1 MDTNTKTFR
10 LEIDRDVFVGHPIHI
25 REEDKKKAKQSKKT
39 KKKKRKMT
47 EAIPELHA
55 SYSATTSIDKKNVAN
70 VSLFNV
76 VFALRY
82 AKDSDKEMNNTY
94 IKWDMS
100 KCAEYVMFEQGARI
114 SLHIITLH
122 TDRNSCSKCTIEMHA
137 RIHARI
143 RTIEYTLQHT
153 RILRSSTR
161 ASRSNTGTFPRRFS
175 TRRNDVVDLDS
186 VTSLS
191 YHRERYDEE
200 NKTKQSWRSRALELS
215 SLARELKDLYCQLN
229 HKDRSHAL
237 DLKWHRWLK
246 LSFVL
251 SNPSRE
257 EAQDSTFRP

>member
-1 MDTNTKTFR
+1 M
-10 LEIDRDVFVGHPIHI
+10 GHPIHI

-94 IKWDMS
+94 TISDMS
-100 KCAEYVMFEQGARI
+100 KCAEYVMFECEAREFLFI
-114 SLHIITLH
+114 LSHSH
-122 TDRNSCSKCTIEMHA
+122 TDRNSCSKCTIEM
-137 RIHARI
+137 
-143 RTIEYTLQHT
+143 
-153 RILRSSTR
+153 
-161 ASRSNTGTFPRRFS
+161 RSNTRSNTHLLEYYELNSRFALEHRYIS
-175 TRRNDVVDLDS
+175 KTLLYEEKRCNWISDS

>member
-1 MDTNTKTFR
+1 MLETEEEETRYAVSAVGLVVDDLTKGTKLVFSYSEIEECKALYILDTSPLLFSPKVFDTNTKTFR

-25 REEDKKKAKQSKKT
+25 REEDKKKAKESKRT

-47 EAIPELHA
+47 EAIPELHS
-55 SYSATTSIDKKNVAN
+55 SYSTITSIDKKNVAN

-76 VFALRY
+76 VFALR
-82 AKDSDKEMNNTY
+82 DSDKEMKNTY
-94 IKWDMS
+94 TISDMS
-100 KCAEYVMFEQGARI
+100 KCAEYI
-114 SLHIITLH
+114 SKTLLYEEK
-122 TDRNSCSKCTIEMHA
+122 RCNWI
-137 RIHARI
+137 
-143 RTIEYTLQHT
+143 
-153 RILRSSTR
+153 
-161 ASRSNTGTFPRRFS
+161 SN
-175 TRRNDVVDLDS
+175 S

-200 NKTKQSWRSRALELS
+200 NNTKQSWRSRALELS

-251 SNPSRE
+251 SNPSRK